1 MNIGN
6 YVHLS
11 AGCYL
16 SCAGGITISDYCG
29 LAAKVTIYSSSD
41 DYTGEYLTNPLVP
54 QQFRDDSSEPV
65 ILEEHCIIGTGT
77 SILPGSKIGHG
88 SSVGAMSLV
97 TRKLDEWGVY
107 FGSPAK
113 RIKNRKKTILD
124 YPVHGKKALEQAV
137 FSVVETTVRNMD
149 VIQRVNIPEISLQA
163 NLKLDLGLDSLSLA
177 ELSVRLENEFGVDV
191 YEGNTWR
198 LSPT

>member
-1 MNIGN
+1 MRVFEHGYYTTDDLLEFGFKKVGKNVEIAKNCIIVGLENITIGDNVQIDGGTYLIAKRGFLNIGN

-16 SCAGGITISDYCG
+16 SCAGGITIRDYCG

-54 QQFRDDSSEPV
+54 QQFRDDSPEPV

-77 SILPGSKIGHG
+77 SILPGSTIGQG

-124 YPVHGKKALEQAV
+124 YPINGKK
-137 FSVVETTVRNMD
+137 ST
-149 VIQRVNIPEISLQA
+149 
-163 NLKLDLGLDSLSLA
+163 
-177 ELSVRLENEFGVDV
+177 
-191 YEGNTWR
+191 
-198 LSPT
+198 